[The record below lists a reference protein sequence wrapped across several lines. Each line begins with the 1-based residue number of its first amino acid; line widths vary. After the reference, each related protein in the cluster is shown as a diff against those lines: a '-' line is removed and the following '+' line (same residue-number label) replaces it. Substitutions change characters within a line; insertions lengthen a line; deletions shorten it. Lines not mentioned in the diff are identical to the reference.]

1 MPSENIIIRVYIL
14 SLREITVNLPEI
26 SFALM
31 KDQLVT
37 MVGQFESRVKAA
49 AYSKHIFIGVD
60 SLKNPELVDLSV
72 AGSLNDVLLI
82 FVLLIEDFEV

>member
-1 MPSENIIIRVYIL
+1 MPSENIIIRLNKL
-14 SLREITVNLPEI
+14 SLRKITVNLPEI

-37 MVGQFESRVKAA
+37 MVSQLEPRVKAA
-49 AYSKHIFIGVD
+49 TYPKHILIGVD
-60 SLKNPELVDLSV
+60 SFKNPKLVDLPV

-82 FVLLIEDFEV
+82 FVLFIEDLEV